1 MTVLRNAGRWDTSN
15 VEFDGR
21 RITTYD
27 KRQPRSGME
36 WIDYGLGGLHAAALD
51 MVAEDVRDLSDLY
64 HVLAA
69 RGQLF
74 GFAATQRF
82 YEIGSPAAL
91 AETDA
96 FLSAHASAA
105 G

>member
-1 MTVLRNAGRWDTSN
+1 
-15 VEFDGR
+15 
-21 RITTYD
+21 
-27 KRQPRSGME
+27 
-36 WIDYGLGGLHAAALD
+36 

-96 FLSAHASAA
+96 FLSDHASAA